1 MAFPSIKHSL
11 QTRIVLGMVAVLL
24 VTMGTLLYF
33 LRVYYSER
41 LTRNLEGYA
50 LYLSQTVEN
59 AFDFAMSVHNMEGI
73 REGIQRLDGHQG
85 VQRIFLVNWERKV
98 AMASPEEGVGS
109 TMQYEDATCRVC
121 HGQPAADRSHAAVVS
136 IDGQQVLRIAVPIRS
151 RAQCQGCHVEDRKA
165 EGMVILDYGLEDV
178 KGPFSPNIGSMSLFA
193 LATVGLVAAIGVLM
207 NRLVVNRLSRLD
219 TAARAVGQGDF
230 SKRVEVSGEDEIDR
244 LGDTFN
250 HMAEGLER
258 FTRKIEA
265 DRSFLERLINSIEDR
280 IVVLDTELRPVA
292 ANRAATAACKGRN
305 GNVRCVACEGED
317 TCDEV
322 RRRCGGDQCPVS
334 ETFETGQPQRRVRS
348 YSQEGTERYV
358 EVLTAPVR
366 EEGEQ
371 VTQVVCVCRDITERM
386 VMERELIRSERLASL
401 GRLAAGVAHE
411 INNPMASI
419 AACAEGLQRRLRGFD
434 TTKLPQLEDLP
445 EYLETIRSAA
455 YESKKIAGNLL
466 NLSRRADMQ
475 IGDVNPNVVVEE
487 IASLVEHE
495 AAFQGKVVRLDLHPD
510 VPHVSADYS
519 RLAHAIS
526 NLIRNGLDAINET
539 GEVRVMTRVHQDGA
553 QIVVEDSGCGIPDV
567 DLERIFE
574 PFFTTKP
581 PGQGTGLGL
590 SISERTIRDHG
601 GSLAVESQ
609 VGVGTRFT
617 VFLPRRS
624 EREAW
629 LTVARKGDG
638 DG

>member
-1 MAFPSIKHSL
+1 MAFPGIKHSL
-11 QTRIVLGMVAVLL
+11 QTRMVFGMVAVLL
-24 VTMGTLLYF
+24 VTVGVFLYF
-33 LRVYYSER
+33 LRVYYNER

-73 REGIQRLDGHQG
+73 REGIARLDGHQG

-98 AMASPEEGVGS
+98 AMALPDRGVGLAL
-109 TMQYEDATCRVC
+109 QYEDPTCRVC
-121 HGQPAADRSHAAVVS
+121 HGQPASDRSHAAVIAV
-136 IDGQQVLRIAVPIRS
+136 DGQQVLRIAVPIRNK
-151 RAQCQGCHVEDRKA
+151 AQCQGCHAEDRKA

-193 LATVGLVAAIGVLM
+193 LATVGLVAAIGLLM
-207 NRLVVNRLSRLD
+207 NRLVVSRLSRLD
-219 TAARAVGQGDF
+219 AAARAVGEGDF
-230 SKRVEVSGEDEIDR
+230 SRRVAVSGEDEIDR
-244 LGDTFN
+244 LSDTFN
-250 HMAEGLER
+250 HMAEGLEQ

-280 IVVLDTELRPVA
+280 IMVFDSELRPVA
-292 ANRAATAACKGRN
+292 ANRAAIAACKERN
-305 GNVRCVACEGED
+305 GNARCFACEGED
-317 TCDEV
+317 VCDEV
-322 RRRCGGDQCPVS
+322 RCRCGEDQCPVR
-334 ETFETGQPQRRVRS
+334 ETFEAGQSQRRIRS

-386 VMERELIRSERLASL
+386 VMERELIRSERLVSL

-434 TTKLPQLEDLP
+434 AEKLPQLEDLP
-445 EYLETIRSAA
+445 DYLETIRSAA
-455 YESKKIAGNLL
+455 YESKKIAGKLL

-475 IGDVNPNVVVEE
+475 IRDVNPNVVVEE
-487 IASLVEHE
+487 IAVLVEHE
-495 AAFQGKVVRLDLHPD
+495 AASQGKAIRLDLHPD
-510 VPHVSADYS
+510 VPHISADYS
-519 RLAHAIS
+519 RLTHAIS
-526 NLIRNGLDAINET
+526 NLIRNGLDAIDGV
-539 GEVRVMTRVHQDGA
+539 GEVRVMTRAHQGGA
-553 QIVVEDSGCGIPDV
+553 QIVVEDFGCGIQDA

-601 GSLAVESQ
+601 GTIVVESQ
-609 VGVGTRFT
+609 AGVGTRFT

-624 EREAW
+624 ERDAW
-629 LTVARKGDG
+629 LAVARKGDG